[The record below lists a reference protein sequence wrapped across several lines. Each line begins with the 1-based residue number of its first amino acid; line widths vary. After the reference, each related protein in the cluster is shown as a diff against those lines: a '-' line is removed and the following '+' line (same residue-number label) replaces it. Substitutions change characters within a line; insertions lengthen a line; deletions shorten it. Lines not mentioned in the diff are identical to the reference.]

1 MDSQYDISYQIYVRY
16 YIHIIYIYVYDIIC
30 KMLGLIHLNTK
41 NYQNCEW
48 ITLFLTRAK
57 KNQPS
62 EPTMVYPWSGPPHP
76 SMVSYEKYRLVDW
89 LLYQWESQDPKMEVR

>member
-1 MDSQYDISYQIYVRY
+1 
-16 YIHIIYIYVYDIIC
+16 
-30 KMLGLIHLNTK
+30 MLGLIHLNTK

-57 KNQPS
+57 NIKRPS

-76 SMVSYEKYRLVDW
+76 SMVSYEKYLGWLVII
-89 LLYQWESQDPKMEVR
+89 SMGISGS